1 LFPLLRW
8 LQCVTH
14 SLHAFRRSINID
26 ATLLHSPAA
35 ASSPDSDTSLYRNLW
50 RFARGARLQYCA
62 AMALLGVSV
71 AVKLFIP
78 WLAAEAIN
86 IVQSSGWDKL
96 GHAGEYI
103 AAVFGL
109 HLLAWAMHGPARVL
123 ERNVG
128 VRVRAQVAD
137 ALYAKLTSLPLGWHE
152 KHHSGDAQQRVQQ
165 ASRALFDF
173 TQSQFLYVQCLI
185 NIIGPIVALWLV
197 AGWVGA
203 LAFAGYAV
211 IAFVIVRFDRAL
223 MRHARAENQAERR
236 YTSRLLDFLGNISTV
251 LALRQQAASRALLAR
266 RMDEVFKPLKRSIVI
281 NEAKWCSVDLLS
293 AGLVWMLVGVYAWM
307 AHAQAGGAGTA
318 GAGAAGA
325 VMLGGLFMIYQYAQQ
340 AAGVIGTMASNFQSF
355 ARMRTDFASAAPIW
369 EAHAAE
375 PQAPEAN
382 QGRDMHDWS
391 EIDAL
396 GLTYTYTRGDGAR
409 GGVHGASLKLKR
421 GEHMALIGPSGSGK
435 STLLRLLAGLYQPSH
450 GYYQVDGEVRF
461 GLRSLAPVAT
471 LVPQDAEVIEA
482 SVRDNLGFGVA
493 QPEGR
498 IARAVKL
505 SAFDEVLAGLPQ
517 GLDTLVAERGANLSG
532 GQRQRLALARGFL
545 AADPGV
551 DPRGSLLLLDEPTS
565 ALDQVT
571 EARVF
576 QRLRENLP
584 DTSLIASVHRMS
596 VLAQFDKVVLMQAGR
611 IVDCGS
617 VDALLARQPL
627 MREMMQGSEAS
638 MQGAA

>member
-1 LFPLLRW
+1 MFPLLRW
-8 LQCVTH
+8 LQCVTQ
-14 SLHAFRRSINID
+14 SLHAFRRSTIID
-26 ATLLHSPAA
+26 ATLLRAPAA
-35 ASSPDSDTSLYRNLW
+35 TAAPDASPDSDTTSLYRNLW

-62 AMALLGVSV
+62 AMALLGFSV

-86 IVQSSGWDKL
+86 IVQSSGWDRL
-96 GHAGEYI
+96 GQAGWYI
-103 AAVFGL
+103 AAVFAL
-109 HLLAWAMHGPARVL
+109 HILSWTMHGPARVL

-137 ALYAKLTSLPLGWHE
+137 ALYAKLTSLPLTWHE
-152 KHHSGDAQQRVQQ
+152 QHHSGDAQQRVQQ

-173 TQSQFLYVQCLI
+173 TQSQFMYVQCLI

-203 LAFAGYAV
+203 LAFAGYAA

-236 YTSRLLDFLGNISTV
+236 YASRLLDFLGNISTV
-251 LALRQQAASRALLAR
+251 LALRQQAASRALLAQ
-266 RMDEVFKPLKRSIVI
+266 RMDDVFKPLKRSIVI

-293 AGLVWMLVGVYAWM
+293 AGLVWMLVGAYAWM
-307 AHAQAGGAGTA
+307 AHAQAAPGAGV
-318 GAGAAGA
+318 AGA

-369 EAHAAE
+369 EARATPEGQAHGAT
-375 PQAPEAN
+375 APEA
-382 QGRDMHDWS
+382 QAAGLEAPQARDMHDWS
-391 EIDAL
+391 DIDAL
-396 GLTYTYTRGDGAR
+396 GLTYTYTRGDGAK

-421 GEHMALIGPSGSGK
+421 GEHVALIGPSGSGK

-450 GYYQVDGEVRF
+450 GYYQVDGQVRF
-461 GLRSLAPVAT
+461 GLRSLSAVAT

-493 QPEGR
+493 QPEES

-545 AADPGV
+545 AAG
-551 DPRGSLLLLDEPTS
+551 
-565 ALDQVT
+565 
-571 EARVF
+571 
-576 QRLRENLP
+576 
-584 DTSLIASVHRMS
+584 
-596 VLAQFDKVVLMQAGR
+596 
-611 IVDCGS
+611 
-617 VDALLARQPL
+617 
-627 MREMMQGSEAS
+627 
-638 MQGAA
+638 